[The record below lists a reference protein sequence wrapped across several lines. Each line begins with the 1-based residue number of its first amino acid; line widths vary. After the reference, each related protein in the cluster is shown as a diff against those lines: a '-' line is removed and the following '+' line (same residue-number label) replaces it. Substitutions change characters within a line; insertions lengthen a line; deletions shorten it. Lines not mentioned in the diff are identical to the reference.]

1 METKTTNTQELVA
14 VEDLKEKL
22 YTAVNESGLLI
33 VPVYYVM
40 KDMMNEVIMIYNAE
54 LKKIAAQEQ
63 QSKEEDSV
71 EIEE

>member
-22 YTAVNESGLLI
+22 YTAVNESGLSI

>member
-22 YTAVNESGLLI
+22 YTAVNESGLSI

-54 LKKIAAQEQ
+54 LKKLAAQEQ

>member
-22 YTAVNESGLLI
+22 YTAVNESGLSI

-54 LKKIAAQEQ
+54 LKKLAAQEQ
-63 QSKEEDSV
+63 QPKEEDSV

>member
-22 YTAVNESGLLI
+22 YTAVNESGLSI

-54 LKKIAAQEQ
+54 LKKIADQEQ

>member
-22 YTAVNESGLLI
+22 YTAVNESGLSI

-40 KDMMNEVIMIYNAE
+40 KDMMNEVIMIFYI
-54 LKKIAAQEQ
+54 L
-63 QSKEEDSV
+63 
-71 EIEE
+71 

>member
-22 YTAVNESGLLI
+22 YTAVNESGLSI

-54 LKKIAAQEQ
+54 LKKLAAQKQ

>member
-22 YTAVNESGLLI
+22 YTAVNESGLSI

-54 LKKIAAQEQ
+54 LKKIATQEQ

>member
-22 YTAVNESGLLI
+22 YTAVNDSGLSI
-33 VPVYYVM
+33 VPVYSVM

-54 LKKIAAQEQ
+54 LKKLAAQEQ